1 MSAELFE
8 NQLRGYNAVLGA
20 LGALTQ
26 DICVDCL
33 MMKGAKIRLGKGLKK
48 LETDIA
54 GAAFSTDTEKE
65 LVTQVQ
71 RFTAMVVGLS
81 QAAEYT

>member
-1 MSAELFE
+1 MSAEVFE

-20 LGALTQ
+20 LGALAQ

-33 MMKGAKIRLGKGLKK
+33 MIKGAKVRLGKGLKK

-54 GAAFSTDTEKE
+54 GTALSADKKRE
-65 LVTQVQ
+65 LTTQVQ
-71 RFTAMVVGLS
+71 RFVAVAEALS

>member
-1 MSAELFE
+1 MSAEVFE

-20 LGALTQ
+20 LGALAQ

-33 MMKGAKIRLGKGLKK
+33 MIKGAKVRLGKGLKK

-54 GAAFSTDTEKE
+54 GAALPTDTERE
-65 LVTQVQ
+65 LATRVQ
-71 RFTAMVVGLS
+71 RFAGIAEGLS
-81 QAAEYT
+81 PAAEYT

>member
-1 MSAELFE
+1 MSAKAFE

-20 LGALTQ
+20 LGALAQ

-33 MMKGAKIRLGKGLKK
+33 MMKGAKIKLGKRLRK
-48 LETDIA
+48 LEMDIA
-54 GAAFSTDTEKE
+54 GAALPTDTKSE
-65 LVTQVQ
+65 LATQVQ
-71 RFTAMVVGLS
+71 RCAVMADGLS

>member
-1 MSAELFE
+1 MSAQVFE
-8 NQLRGYNAVLGA
+8 NQVRGYSAVLGA
-20 LGALTQ
+20 LGALAQ

-54 GAAFSTDTEKE
+54 GAALPMDTKKE
-65 LVTQVQ
+65 LAAQVQ
-71 RFTAMVVGLS
+71 RFAGLAEGLS

>member
-1 MSAELFE
+1 MNAEVFD
-8 NQLRGYNAVLGA
+8 NQLRGYNVVLGA
-20 LGALTQ
+20 LGALAQ

-33 MMKGAKIRLGKGLKK
+33 MIKGAKIRLGKGLKK

-54 GAAFSTDTEKE
+54 GAALSTDTKRE
-65 LVTQVQ
+65 LATQVQ
-71 RFTAMVVGLS
+71 RFAGIAEGLS